1 MKRVWGFVMRSGSGG
16 VLDRYGLRAAGLLQ
30 VRVRWASVNVWSVV
44 KVSAVMGIGF
54 GVLAAVFTLVVWS
67 VVAGT
72 GFFVE
77 LDRVVDGFGQ
87 AGTGGSV
94 SVWAD
99 ANHGVGVAGVVG
111 LVTVL
116 GWTLS
121 GMVWAVVYNVGAAC
135 GGSIL
140 IGFSTDSTSPGAAP
154 GQTRLGEDG
163 VQRSGRSGR
172 V

>member
-1 MKRVWGFVMRSGSGG
+1 M
-16 VLDRYGLRAAGLLQ
+16 
-30 VRVRWASVNVWSVV
+30 NVWSVV
-44 KVSAVMGIGF
+44 KVSAVMGVGF

-77 LDRVVDGFGQ
+77 LDRVVDGFGRD
-87 AGTGGSV
+87 GSGGSV

-99 ANHGVGVAGVVG
+99 GVHGVGVAGVVG

-116 GWTLS
+116 GWTLM
-121 GMVWAVVYNVGAAC
+121 GMVGAVVYNVGAAC

-140 IGFSTDSTSPGAAP
+140 IGLSTDSTTSGAFSSPP
-154 GQTRLGEDG
+154 
-163 VQRSGRSGR
+163 V
-172 V
+172 